1 MGGHRL
7 LLLDTSAPDGDAG
20 RMTVETL
27 LQTEWNEPQGIAPRG
42 TVVLVGG
49 RAENAAVYQRFGRR
63 IAFDAY
69 RVRFV
74 EGDLSDL
81 DRVSRDIDA
90 VLRDPGTVL
99 PTLLLGSDT
108 GAALALDHVARRTD
122 LEQPDAVAVAGLT
135 FPDDATASFDD
146 ELLVRTACPNHRG
159 VLEREGVDHVLA
171 AADVH
176 VERPAEGSIF
186 VPLLV
191 VHGEADEVSAVDDVR
206 ETVRGVGAHTEVVT
220 IDGGLHDVLN
230 DVTHRTVA
238 ATVVRFLERLKRG
251 ADLQPIA
258 TEERW

>member
-1 MGGHRL
+1 
-7 LLLDTSAPDGDAG
+7 
-20 RMTVETL
+20 MTVETL

-42 TVVLVGG
+42 TVIVVGG
-49 RAENAAVYQRFGRR
+49 RSENAAVYQRFGRR

-81 DRVSRDIDA
+81 DAVSRDINT
-90 VLRDPGTVL
+90 VLSDPETVL

-122 LEQPDAVAVAGLT
+122 LAQPDAVAIAGLA
-135 FPDDATASFDD
+135 FPDDETESFDD
-146 ELLVRTACPNHRG
+146 ELSVRTACPNHRG
-159 VLEREGVDHVLA
+159 VLGREGIEHVLA
-171 AADVH
+171 AGDVR
-176 VERPAEGSIF
+176 VPRPGAGSVQ

-191 VHGEADEVSAVDDVR
+191 VHGEADEVSPVGRVR
-206 ETVRGVGAHTEVVT
+206 ETVRGLSTRTELVT
-220 IDGGLHDVLN
+220 IDDGLHDALN

-251 ADLQPIA
+251 PDLRPIA
-258 TEERW
+258 TEELS

>member
-1 MGGHRL
+1 
-7 LLLDTSAPDGDAG
+7 
-20 RMTVETL
+20 MTVETL

-42 TVVLVGG
+42 TVVVVGG

-81 DRVSRDIDA
+81 DRVSSDIDA
-90 VLRDPGTVL
+90 VLRDPATVL

-122 LEQPDAVAVAGLT
+122 LEQPDAVAIAGLT
-135 FPDDATASFDD
+135 FPDDDPGTFED
-146 ELLVRTACPNHRG
+146 ELVVRTACPNHRG
-159 VLEREGVDHVLA
+159 VLGREGVNHVLVT
-171 AADVH
+171 ADVH
-176 VERPAEGSIF
+176 VPRPAPGSVD

-191 VHGEADEVSAVDDVR
+191 VHGEADEVSQVADVR
-206 ETVRGVGAHTEVVT
+206 DTVKGVSAHTELVT
-220 IDGGLHDVLN
+220 IDGGLHDILN

-238 ATVVRFLERLKRG
+238 ATVIRFLERLKRG
-251 ADLQPIA
+251 ADLGPIA
-258 TEERW
+258 TEEQF

>member
-1 MGGHRL
+1 
-7 LLLDTSAPDGDAG
+7 
-20 RMTVETL
+20 MTVETL

-42 TVVLVGG
+42 TVVVVGG

-81 DRVSRDIDA
+81 DRVSDDIDA
-90 VLRDPGTVL
+90 VLKDPATVL

-135 FPDDATASFDD
+135 FPDDDLGSFDD
-146 ELLVRTACPNHRG
+146 ELVVRTACPNHRG
-159 VLEREGVDHVLA
+159 VLGREGVNHVLV

-176 VERPAEGSIF
+176 VPRPAAGSIG

-191 VHGEADEVSAVDDVR
+191 VHGEADEVSQVA
-206 ETVRGVGAHTEVVT
+206 TVRDTVNGISAHTELVT

-238 ATVVRFLERLKRG
+238 ATVIRFLERLKRG
-251 ADLQPIA
+251 ADLGPIA
-258 TEERW
+258 TEERF

>member
-1 MGGHRL
+1 
-7 LLLDTSAPDGDAG
+7 
-20 RMTVETL
+20 MTVETL

-42 TVVLVGG
+42 TVVVVGG

-90 VLRDPGTVL
+90 VLRDPTTVL

-135 FPDDATASFDD
+135 FPDDAVAAFDD
-146 ELLVRTACPNHRG
+146 ELVVRTACPNHRG
-159 VLEREGVDHVLA
+159 VLGREGVDHVLA

-176 VERPAEGSIF
+176 VPRPGAASVQ

-191 VHGEADEVSAVDDVR
+191 VHGAADEVSPVSSVHD
-206 ETVRGVGAHTEVVT
+206 TVRGVGAHTTEVVT

-230 DVTHRTVA
+230 DVSHRTVA
-238 ATVVRFLERLKRG
+238 ATVIRFLERLKRG
-251 ADLQPIA
+251 AALEPIA
-258 TEERW
+258 TEQRW

>member
-1 MGGHRL
+1 
-7 LLLDTSAPDGDAG
+7 
-20 RMTVETL
+20 MTVETL

-42 TVVLVGG
+42 TVVVVGG

-81 DRVSRDIDA
+81 DRVSDDIDA
-90 VLRDPGTVL
+90 VLKDPATVL

-135 FPDDATASFDD
+135 FPDDDLGSFDD
-146 ELLVRTACPNHRG
+146 ELVVRTACPNHRG
-159 VLEREGVDHVLA
+159 VLGREGVNHVLV

-176 VERPAEGSIF
+176 VPRPAAGSIG

-191 VHGEADEVSAVDDVR
+191 VHGEADEVSRVA
-206 ETVRGVGAHTEVVT
+206 TVRDTVNGISTHTELVT

-238 ATVVRFLERLKRG
+238 ATVIRFLERLKRG
-251 ADLQPIA
+251 ADLGPIA
-258 TEERW
+258 TQERF